1 MNPICLQDL
10 TPAKVLAAPTNCQLT
25 ADLEIGTANPST
37 AYDVFIIHN
46 GSKKVLKYDIVS
58 SVSGMLTIDL
68 TVNPLSFNNITTR
81 NRSGGTPR
89 CSFHQIRPT
98 IWFTI

>member
-37 AYDVFIIHN
+37 AYDVFIIQMVQ
-46 GSKKVLKYDIVS
+46 K
-58 SVSGMLTIDL
+58 
-68 TVNPLSFNNITTR
+68 
-81 NRSGGTPR
+81 R
-89 CSFHQIRPT
+89 C
-98 IWFTI
+98 